1 MGNIKNHSIYLLR
14 NSNAEKMRPSRPDLG
29 VIKATEGQ
37 DGCPRCGGAVFAAET
52 MLARGTVWPS
62 LLSPLTLE
70 FEIRKLI
77 IILFLFCFV
86 IGILFQVWHK
96 TCFNCKECKRVLD
109 SVLAC
114 DGPDR
119 DVYCKLCYAKK
130 FGPKGYGFG
139 AGGAFLMAD
148 SIPYVDDCCQN
159 TVSIFKLLFIYFMTW
174 I

>member
-1 MGNIKNHSIYLLR
+1 M
-14 NSNAEKMRPSRPDLG
+14 
-29 VIKATEGQ
+29 
-37 DGCPRCGGAVFAAET
+37 
-52 MLARGTVWPS
+52 
-62 LLSPLTLE
+62 
-70 FEIRKLI
+70 
-77 IILFLFCFV
+77 
-86 IGILFQVWHK
+86 WHK

-148 SIPYVDDCCQN
+148 SIPCV
-159 TVSIFKLLFIYFMTW
+159 I
-174 I
+174 